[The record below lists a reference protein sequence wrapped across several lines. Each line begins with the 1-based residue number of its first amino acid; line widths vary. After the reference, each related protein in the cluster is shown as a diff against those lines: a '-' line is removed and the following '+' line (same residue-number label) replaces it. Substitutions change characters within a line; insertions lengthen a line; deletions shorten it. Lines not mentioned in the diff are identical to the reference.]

1 LKSDKNIFISA
12 GSLQGSS
19 PEFFKFSASE

>member
-1 LKSDKNIFISA
+1 LKSDVNIFIST
-12 GSLQGSS
+12 GSCQGSS

>member
-1 LKSDKNIFISA
+1 MNIFISA
-12 GSLQGSS
+12 GSLQGNS